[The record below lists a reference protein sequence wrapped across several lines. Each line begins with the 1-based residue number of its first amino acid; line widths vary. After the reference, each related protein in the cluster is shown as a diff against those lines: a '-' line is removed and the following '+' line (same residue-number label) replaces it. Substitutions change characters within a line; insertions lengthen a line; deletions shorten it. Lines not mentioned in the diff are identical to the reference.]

1 MNRHR
6 IDTSPQQ
13 IENRISRRR
22 NKLSDERFDFIG
34 SKCDPLV
41 GCIQESYGI
50 SADEAEQLLQ
60 QSVKH

>member
-6 IDTSPQQ
+6 IDISPQQ
-13 IENRISRRR
+13 IENRIRRRR
-22 NKLSDERFDFIG
+22 NKLSDERFNFIG

-50 SADEAEQLLQ
+50 SEDEAERLLEH
-60 QSVKH
+60 SIWN